1 MIADTNEFPELD
13 KTKFEQRG
21 TEFKLGIPVINAV
34 SIGNSIAVGFGDGT
48 VRIFTSGQCSEPI
61 KAHKG
66 IVLCMSKDGD
76 HILTGGDDGRF
87 LKISLDGEINEI
99 GNFGTRWVDN
109 VTANNGNLVCSS
121 GKIVY
126 LWSPNKKEP
135 QLFDHNSTIG
145 GIAFDAKGR
154 RLAVS
159 RYDGVT
165 LWKKD
170 YTNKWES
177 SNLIFKGSHNKVSFS
192 PDGKYLVTSMQEN
205 LIRCWRL
212 KDNVDFAMSGYNTKV
227 KSFAF
232 VGETSYLATSG
243 ALGMGIAAAICW
255 PFDGDGPMGRKPTCL
270 QYSGNNQVTFVEP
283 FPSEKAVFAGLS
295 DGSVYLSEIE
305 KSSNTIIIRS
315 FTESEVTSI
324 AVTEDCSSILIGD
337 MGGNILWT
345 SIWDEKKS

>member
-1 MIADTNEFPELD
+1 MTADVNQFPALD

-21 TEFKLGIPVINAV
+21 IEFRLGIPVTTAV
-34 SIGNSIAVGFGDGT
+34 SVGNSIAVGFGDGS
-48 VRIFTSGQCSEPI
+48 VRIFTSGQSSDAI

-66 IVLCMSKDGD
+66 IVLCMSKDGN

-87 LKISLDGEINEI
+87 LKISLDGVVTEI

-109 VTANNGNLVCSS
+109 VTANNGSLVCSS

-126 LWSPNKKEP
+126 LWSPNNKEP
-135 QLFDHNSTIG
+135 KLFEHNSTVG
-145 GIAFDAKGR
+145 GIAFDTKGK

-170 YTNKWES
+170 YTKKWVS
-177 SNLIFKGSHNKVSFS
+177 SNLIWKGSHNKVSFS

-205 LIRCWRL
+205 AIRCWRL
-212 KDNVDFAMSGYNTKV
+212 KDKIDFAMSGYDRKI

-243 ALGMGIAAAICW
+243 ALGMGVAAAICW
-255 PFDGDGPMGRKPTCL
+255 PFDGEGPMGRQPTCL
-270 QYSGNNQVTFVEP
+270 SYTGNNEVTVVEP
-283 FPSEKAVFAGLS
+283 FPSENAIFAGLS
-295 DGSVYLSEIE
+295 DGSVFLSEIE
-305 KSSNTIIIRS
+305 NKNNTIIIRS
-315 FTESEVTSI
+315 FTGSEVSAI
-324 AVTEDCSSILIGD
+324 AVTDDSSSILIGD
-337 MGGNILWT
+337 MNGNILWT
-345 SIWDEKKS
+345 SIWDK

>member
-1 MIADTNEFPELD
+1 MTADVNQFPALD

-21 TEFKLGIPVINAV
+21 IEFKLGIPVTTAV
-34 SIGNSIAVGFGDGT
+34 SVGNSIAVGFGDGS
-48 VRIFTSGQCSEPI
+48 VRIFTSGQSSDAI

-87 LKISLDGEINEI
+87 LKISLDGVVTEI

-109 VTANNGNLVCSS
+109 VTANNGSLVCSS

-126 LWSPNKKEP
+126 LWSPNNKEP
-135 QLFDHNSTIG
+135 KLFEHNSTVG
-145 GIAFDAKGR
+145 GIAFDTKGK

-170 YTNKWES
+170 YTKKWVS
-177 SNLIFKGSHNKVSFS
+177 SNLIWKGSHNKVSFS

-205 LIRCWRL
+205 AIRCWRL
-212 KDNVDFAMSGYNTKV
+212 KDKIDFAMSGYDRKI

-243 ALGMGIAAAICW
+243 ALGMGVAAAICW
-255 PFDGDGPMGRKPTCL
+255 PFDGKGPMGRNPTCL
-270 QYSGNNQVTFVEP
+270 TYTGNNEVTFVES
-283 FPSEKAVFAGLS
+283 FPSEKAIFAGLS
-295 DGSVYLSEIE
+295 DGSVFLSEIE
-305 KSSNTIIIRS
+305 NKNNTIIIRS
-315 FTESEVTSI
+315 FTGSEVSAI
-324 AVTEDCSSILIGD
+324 AVTDDSSSILIGD
-337 MGGNILWT
+337 MNGNILWT
-345 SIWDEKKS
+345 SIWDK

>member
-1 MIADTNEFPELD
+1 MTADVNQFPALD

-21 TEFKLGIPVINAV
+21 IEFKLGIPVTTAV
-34 SIGNSIAVGFGDGT
+34 SVGNSIAVGFGDGS
-48 VRIFTSGQCSEPI
+48 VRIFTSGQSSDAI

-66 IVLCMSKDGD
+66 IVLCMSKDGN

-87 LKISLDGEINEI
+87 LKISLDGVVKEI

-109 VTANNGNLVCSS
+109 VTANNGSLVCSS

-126 LWSPNKKEP
+126 LWSPNNKEP
-135 QLFDHNSTIG
+135 KLFEHNSTVG
-145 GIAFDAKGR
+145 GIAFDTKGK

-170 YTNKWES
+170 YTKKWVS
-177 SNLIFKGSHNKVSFS
+177 SNLIWKGSHNKVSFS

-205 LIRCWRL
+205 AIRCWRL
-212 KDNVDFAMSGYNTKV
+212 KDKIDFAMSGYDRKI

-243 ALGMGIAAAICW
+243 ALGMGVAAAICW
-255 PFDGDGPMGRKPTCL
+255 PFDGEGPMGRQPTCL
-270 QYSGNNQVTFVEP
+270 SYTT
-283 FPSEKAVFAGLS
+283 PS
-295 DGSVYLSEIE
+295 SEIF
-305 KSSNTIIIRS
+305 KNRPSSPP
-315 FTESEVTSI
+315 VK
-324 AVTEDCSSILIGD
+324 
-337 MGGNILWT
+337 M
-345 SIWDEKKS
+345 

>member
-1 MIADTNEFPELD
+1 MTADKNQFPALD

-21 TEFKLGIPVINAV
+21 TEFKLGIPVTNAV
-34 SIGNSIAVGFGDGT
+34 SVGNSIAVGFGDGT
-48 VRIFTSGQCSEPI
+48 VRIFTSGQSSKAI

-76 HILTGGDDGRF
+76 YILTGGDDGRF
-87 LKISLDGEINEI
+87 LKISLKGEVNEI

-109 VTANNGNLVCSS
+109 VTANNGSLVCSS

-126 LWSPNKKEP
+126 LWSPNTKEP
-135 QLFDHNSTIG
+135 KLFEHNSTIG
-145 GIAFDAKGR
+145 GMAFDARGR

-165 LWKKD
+165 LWKKN
-170 YTNKWES
+170 YSNKWES
-177 SNLIFKGSHNKVSFS
+177 SNLIWKGSHNKVSFS

-205 LIRCWRL
+205 AIRCWRL
-212 KDNVDFAMSGYNTKV
+212 KDKIDFAMSGYNAKV

-243 ALGMGIAAAICW
+243 ALGMGIAATICW
-255 PFDGDGPMGRKPTCL
+255 PFDGDGPMGRQPVCL
-270 QYSGNNQVTFVEP
+270 SYTGNNQVTFVEP

-295 DGSVYLSEIE
+295 DGSVYLSQIE
-305 KSSNTIIIRS
+305 NTNNTIIIRS
-315 FTESEVTSI
+315 FTGSEVSAI
-324 AVTEDCSSILIGD
+324 ATTEDRSHVLIGD

-345 SIWDEKKS
+345 SIWDEEKK

>member
-1 MIADTNEFPELD
+1 MTADKNQFPALD

-21 TEFKLGIPVINAV
+21 TEFKLGIPVTNAV
-34 SIGNSIAVGFGDGT
+34 SVSNSIAVGFGDGT
-48 VRIFTSGQCSEPI
+48 VRIFTSGQSSKAI

-76 HILTGGDDGRF
+76 YILTGGDDGRF
-87 LKISLDGEINEI
+87 LKISLKGEVNEI

-109 VTANNGNLVCSS
+109 VTANNGSLVCSS

-126 LWSPNKKEP
+126 LWSPNTKEP
-135 QLFDHNSTIG
+135 KLFEHNSTIG
-145 GIAFDAKGR
+145 GMAFDNKGR

-165 LWKKD
+165 LWKKN
-170 YTNKWES
+170 YSNKWES
-177 SNLIFKGSHNKVSFS
+177 SNLIWKGSHNKVSFS

-205 LIRCWRL
+205 AIRCWRL
-212 KDNVDFAMSGYNTKV
+212 KDKIDFAMSGYNAKV

-243 ALGMGIAAAICW
+243 ALGMGIAATICW
-255 PFDGDGPMGRKPTCL
+255 PFDGDGPMGRQPVCL
-270 QYSGNNQVTFVEP
+270 SYTGNNQVTFVEP

-295 DGSVYLSEIE
+295 DGSVYLSQIE
-305 KSSNTIIIRS
+305 NTNNTIIIRS
-315 FTESEVTSI
+315 FTGSEVSAI
-324 AVTEDCSSILIGD
+324 ATTEDRSHVLIGD

-345 SIWDEKKS
+345 SIWDEEKK

>member
-1 MIADTNEFPELD
+1 MTADVNQFPALD

-21 TEFKLGIPVINAV
+21 IEFKLGIPVTTAV
-34 SIGNSIAVGFGDGT
+34 SVGNSIAVGFGDGS
-48 VRIFTSGQCSEPI
+48 VRIFTSGQSSDVI

-76 HILTGGDDGRF
+76 HVLTGGDDGRF
-87 LKISLDGEINEI
+87 LKISLDGVVNEI

-109 VTANNGNLVCSS
+109 VTANNGSLVCSS

-126 LWSPNKKEP
+126 LWSPNNKEP
-135 QLFDHNSTIG
+135 KLFEHNSTVG
-145 GIAFDAKGR
+145 GIAFDTKGK

-170 YTNKWES
+170 YTKKWVS
-177 SNLIFKGSHNKVSFS
+177 SNLIWKGSHNKVSFS

-205 LIRCWRL
+205 AIRCWRL
-212 KDNVDFAMSGYNTKV
+212 KDKIDFAMSGYDRKI

-243 ALGMGIAAAICW
+243 ALGMGVAAAICW
-255 PFDGDGPMGRKPTCL
+255 PFDGKGPMGRNPTCL
-270 QYSGNNQVTFVEP
+270 TYTGNNEVTFVES
-283 FPSEKAVFAGLS
+283 FPSEKAIFAGLS
-295 DGSVYLSEIE
+295 DGSVFLSEIE
-305 KSSNTIIIRS
+305 NKNNTIIIRS
-315 FTESEVTSI
+315 FTGSEVSAI
-324 AVTEDCSSILIGD
+324 AVTDDSSSILIGD
-337 MGGNILWT
+337 MNGNILWT
-345 SIWDEKKS
+345 SIWDK

>member
-121 GKIVY
+121 GKIV
-126 LWSPNKKEP
+126 
-135 QLFDHNSTIG
+135 
-145 GIAFDAKGR
+145 
-154 RLAVS
+154 
-159 RYDGVT
+159 
-165 LWKKD
+165 
-170 YTNKWES
+170 
-177 SNLIFKGSHNKVSFS
+177 
-192 PDGKYLVTSMQEN
+192 
-205 LIRCWRL
+205 
-212 KDNVDFAMSGYNTKV
+212 
-227 KSFAF
+227 
-232 VGETSYLATSG
+232 
-243 ALGMGIAAAICW
+243 
-255 PFDGDGPMGRKPTCL
+255 
-270 QYSGNNQVTFVEP
+270 
-283 FPSEKAVFAGLS
+283 
-295 DGSVYLSEIE
+295 
-305 KSSNTIIIRS
+305 
-315 FTESEVTSI
+315 
-324 AVTEDCSSILIGD
+324 
-337 MGGNILWT
+337 
-345 SIWDEKKS
+345 

>member
-1 MIADTNEFPELD
+1 MTADVNQFPALD

-21 TEFKLGIPVINAV
+21 IEFKLGIPVTTAV
-34 SIGNSIAVGFGDGT
+34 SVGNSIAVGFGDGS
-48 VRIFTSGQCSEPI
+48 VRIFTSGQSSDAI

-66 IVLCMSKDGD
+66 IVLCMSKDGN

-87 LKISLDGEINEI
+87 LKISLDGVVKEI

-109 VTANNGNLVCSS
+109 VTANNGSLVCSS

-126 LWSPNKKEP
+126 LWSPNNKEP
-135 QLFDHNSTIG
+135 KLFEHNSTVG
-145 GIAFDAKGR
+145 GIAFDTKGK

-170 YTNKWES
+170 YTKKWVS
-177 SNLIFKGSHNKVSFS
+177 SNLIWKGSHNKVSFS

-205 LIRCWRL
+205 AIRCWRL
-212 KDNVDFAMSGYNTKV
+212 KDKIDFAMSGYDRKI

-243 ALGMGIAAAICW
+243 ALGMGVAAAICW
-255 PFDGDGPMGRKPTCL
+255 PFDGEGPMGRQPTCIS
-270 QYSGNNQVTFVEP
+270 YTGNNEVTVVEP
-283 FPSEKAVFAGLS
+283 FPSENAIFAGLS
-295 DGSVYLSEIE
+295 DGSVFLSEIE
-305 KSSNTIIIRS
+305 NKNNTIIIRS
-315 FTESEVTSI
+315 FTGSEVSAI
-324 AVTEDCSSILIGD
+324 AVTDDSSSILIGD
-337 MGGNILWT
+337 MNGNILWT
-345 SIWDEKKS
+345 SIWDK

>member
-1 MIADTNEFPELD
+1 MTADKNQFPALD

-21 TEFKLGIPVINAV
+21 TEFKLGIPVTNAV
-34 SIGNSIAVGFGDGT
+34 SVSNSIAVGFGDGT
-48 VRIFTSGQCSEPI
+48 VRIFTSGQSSKAI

-66 IVLCMSKDGD
+66 IVLCMAKDGD
-76 HILTGGDDGRF
+76 YILTGGDDGRF
-87 LKISLDGEINEI
+87 LKISLDGEVNEI

-109 VTANNGNLVCSS
+109 VTANNGSLVCSS

-126 LWSPNKKEP
+126 LWSPNTKEP
-135 QLFDHNSTIG
+135 KLFEHNSTIG
-145 GIAFDAKGR
+145 GMAFDNKGR

-165 LWKKD
+165 LWKKN
-170 YTNKWES
+170 YSNKWES
-177 SNLIFKGSHNKVSFS
+177 SNLIWKGSHNKVSFS

-205 LIRCWRL
+205 AIRCWRL
-212 KDNVDFAMSGYNTKV
+212 KDKIDFAMSGYNAKV

-243 ALGMGIAAAICW
+243 ALGMGIAATICW
-255 PFDGDGPMGRKPTCL
+255 PFDGDGPMGRQPVCL
-270 QYSGNNQVTFVEP
+270 SYTGNNQVTFVEP

-295 DGSVYLSEIE
+295 DGSVYLSQIE
-305 KSSNTIIIRS
+305 NTNNTIIIRS
-315 FTESEVTSI
+315 FTGSEVSAI
-324 AVTEDCSSILIGD
+324 ATTEDRSHVLIGD

-345 SIWDEKKS
+345 SIWDEEKK

>member
-1 MIADTNEFPELD
+1 MTADVNQFPALD

-21 TEFKLGIPVINAV
+21 IEFRLGIPVTTAV
-34 SIGNSIAVGFGDGT
+34 SVGNSIAVGFGDGS
-48 VRIFTSGQCSEPI
+48 VRIFTSGQSSDAI

-66 IVLCMSKDGD
+66 IVLCMSKDGN

-87 LKISLDGEINEI
+87 LKISLDGVVTEI

-109 VTANNGNLVCSS
+109 VTANNGSLVCSS

-126 LWSPNKKEP
+126 LWSPNNKEP
-135 QLFDHNSTIG
+135 KLFEHNSTVG
-145 GIAFDAKGR
+145 GIAFDTKGK

-170 YTNKWES
+170 YTKKWVS
-177 SNLIFKGSHNKVSFS
+177 SNLIWKGSHNKVSFS

-205 LIRCWRL
+205 AIRCWRL
-212 KDNVDFAMSGYNTKV
+212 KDKIDFAMSGYNAKV

-243 ALGMGIAAAICW
+243 SLGMGIAATICW
-255 PFDGDGPMGRKPTCL
+255 PFDGDGPMGRKPVCL
-270 QYSGNNQVTFVEP
+270 SYTGNNQVTFVEP

-295 DGSVYLSEIE
+295 DGSVYLSQIE
-305 KSSNTIIIRS
+305 NTNNTIIIRS
-315 FTESEVTSI
+315 FTGSEVSTI
-324 AVTEDCSSILIGD
+324 ATTEDRSHVLIGD

-345 SIWDEKKS
+345 SIWDEEKK

>member
-1 MIADTNEFPELD
+1 MTADVNQFPALD

-21 TEFKLGIPVINAV
+21 IEFKLGIPVTTAV
-34 SIGNSIAVGFGDGT
+34 SVGNSIAVGFGDGS
-48 VRIFTSGQCSEPI
+48 VRIFTSGQSSDAI

-66 IVLCMSKDGD
+66 IVLCMSKDGN

-87 LKISLDGEINEI
+87 LKISLDGVVKEI

-109 VTANNGNLVCSS
+109 VTANNGSLVCSS

-126 LWSPNKKEP
+126 LWSPNNKEP
-135 QLFDHNSTIG
+135 KLFEHNSTVG
-145 GIAFDAKGR
+145 GIAFDTKGK

-170 YTNKWES
+170 YTKKWVS
-177 SNLIFKGSHNKVSFS
+177 SNLIWKGSHNKVSFS

-205 LIRCWRL
+205 AIRCWRL
-212 KDNVDFAMSGYNTKV
+212 KDKIDFAMSGYDRKI

-243 ALGMGIAAAICW
+243 ALGMGVAAAICW
-255 PFDGDGPMGRKPTCL
+255 PFDGKGPMGRNPTCL
-270 QYSGNNQVTFVEP
+270 TYTGNNEVTFVES
-283 FPSEKAVFAGLS
+283 FPSEKAIFAGLS
-295 DGSVYLSEIE
+295 DGSVFLSEIE
-305 KSSNTIIIRS
+305 NKNNTIIIRS
-315 FTESEVTSI
+315 FTGSEVSAI
-324 AVTEDCSSILIGD
+324 AVTDDSSSILIGD
-337 MGGNILWT
+337 MNGNILWT
-345 SIWDEKKS
+345 SIWDK

>member
-1 MIADTNEFPELD
+1 MTADKNQFPALD

-21 TEFKLGIPVINAV
+21 NEFKLGIPVTNAV
-34 SIGNSIAVGFGDGT
+34 SVGNSIAVGFGDGT
-48 VRIFTSGQCSEPI
+48 VRIFTSGQSSKAI

-66 IVLCMSKDGD
+66 IVLCMAKDGD
-76 HILTGGDDGRF
+76 YILTGGDDGRF
-87 LKISLDGEINEI
+87 LKISLDGEVNEI

-109 VTANNGNLVCSS
+109 VTANNGSLVCSS

-126 LWSPNKKEP
+126 LWSPNTKEP
-135 QLFDHNSTIG
+135 KLFEHNSTIG
-145 GIAFDAKGR
+145 GMAFDAKGR

-165 LWKKD
+165 LWKKN
-170 YTNKWES
+170 YSNKWES
-177 SNLIFKGSHNKVSFS
+177 SNLIWKGSHNKVSFS

-205 LIRCWRL
+205 AIRCWRL
-212 KDNVDFAMSGYNTKV
+212 KDKIDFAMSGYNAKV

-243 ALGMGIAAAICW
+243 ALEMGIAATICW
-255 PFDGDGPMGRKPTCL
+255 PFDGDGPMGRQPVCL
-270 QYSGNNQVTFVEP
+270 SYTGNNQVTFVEP

-295 DGSVYLSEIE
+295 DGSVYLSQIE
-305 KSSNTIIIRS
+305 NTNNTIIIRS
-315 FTESEVTSI
+315 FTGSEVSAI
-324 AVTEDCSSILIGD
+324 ATTEDRSHVLIGD

-345 SIWDEKKS
+345 SIWDEEKK

>member
-1 MIADTNEFPELD
+1 MTADVNQFPALD

-21 TEFKLGIPVINAV
+21 IEFKLGIPVTTAV
-34 SIGNSIAVGFGDGT
+34 SVGNSIAVGFGDGT
-48 VRIFTSGQCSEPI
+48 VRIFTSGQSSDAI

-66 IVLCMSKDGD
+66 IVLCMSKDGN

-87 LKISLDGEINEI
+87 LKISLDGVVKEI

-109 VTANNGNLVCSS
+109 VTANNGSLVCSS

-126 LWSPNKKEP
+126 LWSPNNKEP
-135 QLFDHNSTIG
+135 KLFEHNSTVG
-145 GIAFDAKGR
+145 GIAFDTKGK

-170 YTNKWES
+170 YTKKWVS
-177 SNLIFKGSHNKVSFS
+177 SNLIWKGSHNKVSFS

-205 LIRCWRL
+205 AIRCWRL
-212 KDNVDFAMSGYNTKV
+212 KDKIDFAMSGYDRKI

-243 ALGMGIAAAICW
+243 ALGMGVAAAICW
-255 PFDGDGPMGRKPTCL
+255 PFDGKGPMGRNPTCL
-270 QYSGNNQVTFVEP
+270 TYTGNNEVTFVES
-283 FPSEKAVFAGLS
+283 FPSEKAIFAGLS
-295 DGSVYLSEIE
+295 DGSVFLSEIE
-305 KSSNTIIIRS
+305 NKNNTIIIRS
-315 FTESEVTSI
+315 FTGSEVSAI
-324 AVTEDCSSILIGD
+324 AVTDDSSSILIGD
-337 MGGNILWT
+337 MNGNILWT
-345 SIWDEKKS
+345 SIWDK

>member
-1 MIADTNEFPELD
+1 MTADVNQFPALD

-21 TEFKLGIPVINAV
+21 IEFKLGIPVTTAV
-34 SIGNSIAVGFGDGT
+34 SVGNSIAVGFGDGS
-48 VRIFTSGQCSEPI
+48 VRIFTSGQSSDAI

-66 IVLCMSKDGD
+66 IVLCMSKDGN

-87 LKISLDGEINEI
+87 LKISLDGVVTEI

-109 VTANNGNLVCSS
+109 VTANNGSLVCSS

-126 LWSPNKKEP
+126 LWSPNNKEP
-135 QLFDHNSTIG
+135 KLFEHNSTVG
-145 GIAFDAKGR
+145 GIAFDTKGK

-170 YTNKWES
+170 YTKKWVS
-177 SNLIFKGSHNKVSFS
+177 SNLIWKGSHNKVSFS

-205 LIRCWRL
+205 VIRCWRL
-212 KDNVDFAMSGYNTKV
+212 KDKIDFAMSGYDRKI

-243 ALGMGIAAAICW
+243 ALGMGVAAAICW
-255 PFDGDGPMGRKPTCL
+255 PFDGKGPMGRNPTCL
-270 QYSGNNQVTFVEP
+270 TYTGNNEVTFVES
-283 FPSEKAVFAGLS
+283 FPSEKAIFAGLS
-295 DGSVYLSEIE
+295 DGSVFLSEIE
-305 KSSNTIIIRS
+305 NKNNTIIIRS
-315 FTESEVTSI
+315 FTGSEVSAI
-324 AVTEDCSSILIGD
+324 AVTDDSSSILIGD
-337 MGGNILWT
+337 MNGNILWT
-345 SIWDEKKS
+345 SIWDK

>member
-1 MIADTNEFPELD
+1 MTADVNQFPALD

-21 TEFKLGIPVINAV
+21 IEFKLGIPVTTAV
-34 SIGNSIAVGFGDGT
+34 SVGNSIAVGFGDGS
-48 VRIFTSGQCSEPI
+48 VRIFTSGQSSDAI

-66 IVLCMSKDGD
+66 IVLCMSKDGN

-87 LKISLDGEINEI
+87 LKISLDGVVTEI

-109 VTANNGNLVCSS
+109 VTANNGSLVCSS

-126 LWSPNKKEP
+126 LWSPNNKEP
-135 QLFDHNSTIG
+135 KLFEHNSTIG
-145 GIAFDAKGR
+145 GIAFDTKGK

-170 YTNKWES
+170 YTKKWVS
-177 SNLIFKGSHNKVSFS
+177 SNLIWKGSHNIVSFS

-205 LIRCWRL
+205 AIRCWRL
-212 KDNVDFAMSGYNTKV
+212 KDKIDFAMSGYDRKI

-243 ALGMGIAAAICW
+243 ALGMGVAAAICW
-255 PFDGDGPMGRKPTCL
+255 PFDGEGPMGRQPTCL
-270 QYSGNNQVTFVEP
+270 SYTGNNEVTFVEP
-283 FPSEKAVFAGLS
+283 FPSENAIFAGLS
-295 DGSVYLSEIE
+295 DGSVFLSEIE
-305 KSSNTIIIRS
+305 NKNNTIIIRG
-315 FTESEVTSI
+315 FTGSEVSAI
-324 AVTEDCSSILIGD
+324 AVTDDSSSILIGD
-337 MGGNILWT
+337 MNGNILWT
-345 SIWDEKKS
+345 SIWDK

>member
-1 MIADTNEFPELD
+1 MTADVNQFPALD

-21 TEFKLGIPVINAV
+21 IEFKLGIPVTTAV
-34 SIGNSIAVGFGDGT
+34 SVGNSIAVGFGDGS
-48 VRIFTSGQCSEPI
+48 VRIFTSGQSSDAI

-66 IVLCMSKDGD
+66 IVLCMSKDGN

-87 LKISLDGEINEI
+87 LKISLDGVVKEI

-109 VTANNGNLVCSS
+109 VTANNGSLVCSS

-126 LWSPNKKEP
+126 LWSPNNKEP
-135 QLFDHNSTIG
+135 KLFEHNSTIG
-145 GIAFDAKGR
+145 GIAFDTKGK

-170 YTNKWES
+170 YTKKWVS
-177 SNLIFKGSHNKVSFS
+177 SNLIWKGSHNKVSFS

-205 LIRCWRL
+205 VIRCWRL
-212 KDNVDFAMSGYNTKV
+212 KDKIDFAMSGYDRKI

-243 ALGMGIAAAICW
+243 ALGMGVAAAICW
-255 PFDGDGPMGRKPTCL
+255 PFDGKGPMGRNPTCL
-270 QYSGNNQVTFVEP
+270 TYTGNNEVTFVES
-283 FPSEKAVFAGLS
+283 FPSEKAIFAGLS
-295 DGSVYLSEIE
+295 DGSVFLSEIE
-305 KSSNTIIIRS
+305 NKNNTIIIRS
-315 FTESEVTSI
+315 FTGSEVSAI
-324 AVTEDCSSILIGD
+324 AVTDDSSSILIGD
-337 MGGNILWT
+337 MNGNILWT
-345 SIWDEKKS
+345 SIWDK